1 MITYLEETARLGML
15 EKHGHPVPRSLALT
29 LIDPRI
35 GVQFAMTSGI
45 NAPLRVFRD
54 VAPTKKVCV
63 VVSGDDAAV
72 LKVGEERFAAL
83 GLVDRW
89 EAERVLRNGVTRNSE
104 VVRGFLRMASG
115 NCGRRVIGAVSVTC
129 CSRSDRCNN
138 RPLLE
143 LSSRLLQWKLGIHP
157 FTRSIFRRPGILS
170 NVP

>member
-1 MITYLEETARLGML
+1 ML
-15 EKHGHPVPRSLALT
+15 EKHGDPIPRSLPLT
-29 LIDPRI
+29 LIDPHI
-35 GVQFAMTSGI
+35 GVQFTMTSGI

-89 EAERVLRNGVTRNSE
+89 EAERVLRDGVTRNSE

-115 NCGRRVIGAVSVTC
+115 NFGRRVGVVAVTC
-129 CSRSDRCNN
+129 CSRSDCCNN
-138 RPLLE
+138 RFLFG
-143 LSSRLLQWKLGIHP
+143 LSSCLLQWKLRIHP
-157 FTRSIFRRPGILS
+157 FTRTIRRPGILS
-170 NVP
+170 NGLWISVNQ